1 MNPTWAPPR
10 QSSGSLTRQLSPYG
24 LEYTVTEDRV
34 PFRSEFLEVVDVTRA
49 YLNGFFKDKYG
60 EIEGIDFEE
69 LLTIFVGSSFDVGQ
83 PVLIDYESST
93 VVRSSLLTIPTV
105 TELDKPLSSALG
117 GENLNGF
124 IGMLQSLPPQN
135 LFSTTIY
142 VNQTEPR
149 KGVSISLNATG
160 QTKKMELT
168 NSRLATTAACASMT
182 ILVLAVA
189 ILARKR
195 HTRQEHADLGT
206 KNFRGQDTVA
216 TSAYLSRGSWPSPA
230 DIVHRL

>member
-1 MNPTWAPPR
+1 
-10 QSSGSLTRQLSPYG
+10 

-34 PFRSEFLEVVDVTRA
+34 PFRSEFLQVVDVTRT
-49 YLNGFFKDKYG
+49 YLNAFFKDKYG
-60 EIEGIDFEE
+60 KIEGINFKE

-83 PVLIDYESST
+83 PVSIDYESST
-93 VVRSSLLTIPTV
+93 VVWSSSLTIPTV
-105 TELDKPLSSALG
+105 TELDKALSSALG

-135 LFSTTIY
+135 LFSTTIF

-149 KGVSISLNATG
+149 KGVSISLKTTG

-168 NSRLATTAACASMT
+168 DSRLATTAAGASMT
-182 ILVLAVA
+182 ILVLLAVA

-195 HTRQEHADLGT
+195 HRHQEHADLGT

-216 TSAYLSRGSWPSPA
+216 TSEYLSRGSWPSPA
-230 DIVHRL
+230 DVVHRL